1 VAYIITAFQYIR
13 NSNPMTG
20 LLMKQQ
26 NFLPLRISVLV
37 VSDTRTEETDT
48 SGKIF
53 AERLTEEGHSLAEK
67 CIVPDDIY
75 QIRAVLSRW
84 IVDPAVDIILTTGG
98 TGLTGR
104 DGTPEAVI
112 PLFDKVIEGFG
123 EMFRQISYDE
133 ISTSTIQSRVTAG
146 VANGTYIFCLP
157 GSSGACRTGWDKIL
171 STQLDIRSRPCNFAE
186 MLPRLTEQ

>member
-1 VAYIITAFQYIR
+1 
-13 NSNPMTG
+13 
-20 LLMKQQ
+20 MKQQ

-53 AERLTEEGHSLAEK
+53 AERLTEEGHSLSEK
-67 CIVPDDIY
+67 FIVPDDIY

-84 IVDPAVDIILTTGG
+84 IVDPAVDIVLTTGG

-157 GSSGACRTGWDKIL
+157 GSSGACRTGGDKIL
-171 STQLDIRSRPCNFAE
+171 STQLDIRNRPCNFAE

>member
-1 VAYIITAFQYIR
+1 
-13 NSNPMTG
+13 
-20 LLMKQQ
+20 MKQQ

-157 GSSGACRTGWDKIL
+157 GSAGACRTGWDKIL

>member
-1 VAYIITAFQYIR
+1 
-13 NSNPMTG
+13 
-20 LLMKQQ
+20 MKQQ

-37 VSDTRTEETDT
+37 VSDTRTQEPDT

-133 ISTSTIQSRVTAG
+133 ISTSTIQSRVIAG
-146 VANGTYIFCLP
+146 VANGTDIFCLP